1 MTTTVKDQLLLNAL
15 LSRTAF
21 YNTLLDGSQDERN
34 VDREVGYPDVITTQD
49 YIQMYR
55 RNDIAQRVVTLEP
68 EESWAEYPEIYET
81 DEENMTRF
89 EKAVKRFTSKTD
101 LFKYLFKIDTI
112 SGIGRF
118 GVLFIGLDDGED
130 FSKPAPGFAE
140 DGPAEKAGSAKVLY
154 YRTFDESAVR
164 VSMWEDDKTNPR
176 FALPKMYEL
185 DFEDSVG
192 ENLKT
197 NAQPVTETIQVHWS
211 RVIHVADTR
220 LSTSEVLGFPRM
232 EPVYNR
238 LLDLRKINAGAG
250 EMYWKGGFPGY
261 SFEVDPQNGE
271 LSPDDREAIKDEIY
285 KWEQGMSRYFAGVGV
300 SMKSLAPQIS
310 VPGPFVDNALRI
322 IASAKGYPITKLVG
336 NYGGNQTNDQEN
348 DIWLTKIAQRRNLF
362 VTPVIIK
369 ATIERIQQ
377 FGALPQ
383 TSLEDG
389 ERRQIQ
395 VVWKPLAEMTATE
408 KAEVGLKRTEALAR
422 YATAGAE
429 ALVPLKEWLT
439 KFLNLTLE
447 EAQAIEGAERSEF
460 SVVLK
465 ELAAGM
471 SGQQNNTPSSIPA
484 VPKPGNTKD
493 PSKTPTNVVQR
504 AKGPAN
510 GSK

>member
-1 MTTTVKDQLLLNAL
+1 MNRNELLVNAL

-34 VDREVGYPDVITTQD
+34 VDEEVGYPDSISIQD
-49 YIQMYR
+49 YILMYR
-55 RNDIAQRVVTLEP
+55 RNDVAQRIVTLEP
-68 EESWAEYPEIYET
+68 EESWSEYPDIYET
-81 DEENMTRF
+81 DEEKLTRF
-89 EKAVKRFTSKTD
+89 ERSVKKFVTKTD

-130 FSKPAPGFAE
+130 FSEPAPGFT
-140 DGPAEKAGSAKVLY
+140 DSGPAGSPGKAKVLY

-164 VSMWEDDKTNPR
+164 VSQWETDKTNPR
-176 FALPKMYEL
+176 FALPKIYEL

-220 LSTSEVLGFPRM
+220 LSTSEVFGFPRM
-232 EPVYNR
+232 EGVFNR

-271 LSPDDREAIKDEIY
+271 LSDEEREAIKDEIY
-285 KWEQGMSRYFAGVGV
+285 KWEQGLSRYFAGVGV
-300 SMKSLAPQIS
+300 TMKSLAPQIS
-310 VPGPFVDNALRI
+310 VPGPFVDNALRM
-322 IASAKGYPITKLVG
+322 IATAKGYPITKLVG
-336 NYGGNQTNDQEN
+336 NYGGNQTNEQEN
-348 DIWLTKIAQRRNLF
+348 DIWLKKIAQRRNLF

-383 TSLEDG
+383 TTLEDG
-389 ERRQIQ
+389 EPRPFQ
-395 VVWKPLAEMTATE
+395 VVWKPLAEMTEAE

-429 ALVPLKEWLT
+429 AIIPLKEWLT
-439 KFLNLTLE
+439 KFMNLSLE
-447 EAQAIEGAERSEF
+447 EAQAIEGAERSDF
-460 SVVLK
+460 SVVLQ
-465 ELAAGM
+465 ELAKGM

-484 VPKPGNTKD
+484 MPKPGDTKD
-493 PSKTPTNVVQR
+493 PSKTPVNVVQPS
-504 AKGPAN
+504 KEPAN
-510 GSK
+510 GPQ